1 MRNKTKQNEKK
12 LSESYNKTKGIMLS
26 IIQKVK
32 VGGNVKHDEKDFDTL
47 PKVSNLRSVT
57 ILRDRLFS
65 PCSDNVTFSCHKNE
79 FKHYMLAY
87 YQTYRMRREWLH
99 LSRSVK

>member
-1 MRNKTKQNEKK
+1 
-12 LSESYNKTKGIMLS
+12 MLS

-32 VGGNVKHDEKDFDTL
+32 VGGNVKHDKKDFDSL

-65 PCSDNVTFSCHKNE
+65 PCGVNVTFSCHKNE
-79 FKHYMLAY
+79 FKHHMLAY

-99 LSRSVK
+99 FSRSVK